1 LDGLDG
7 KTGISGMGFLAGL
20 GTDINVDQS
29 GRAVALLRSF
39 RESRSVDADDLPAFR
54 ANEAIARGLG
64 GYVPGATPNS
74 LPGDLAMALPRGSD
88 IVMQTHFHPSGKAET
103 EQGEIALYF
112 ADRPPSRQLIPV
124 MVPAM
129 FGFGA
134 GIRIPPGE
142 TDYRISD
149 SLTLPVDTQAVG
161 VSGHAHYVCRE
172 MKLTAQLPKGQTR
185 VLLHIDDWDLD
196 WQDQYLFA
204 EPIDL
209 PAGTVLRTEIVYD
222 NSVDN
227 PENPHHPPREIRWGR
242 GSTDEMGSVTLMTVA
257 SRKADE
263 PQLQGAV
270 RRHFIASLVDRENSE
285 LSQMLMQLDDND
297 DGKLQRKEAPPRL
310 NSQLFQ
316 LVDQDRDGALDKS
329 EVERA
334 LGLRKWLRR

>member
-1 LDGLDG
+1 
-7 KTGISGMGFLAGL
+7 
-20 GTDINVDQS
+20 
-29 GRAVALLRSF
+29 
-39 RESRSVDADDLPAFR
+39 
-54 ANEAIARGLG
+54 
-64 GYVPGATPNS
+64 
-74 LPGDLAMALPRGSD
+74 
-88 IVMQTHFHPSGKAET
+88 
-103 EQGEIALYF
+103 
-112 ADRPPSRQLIPV
+112 
-124 MVPAM
+124 
-129 FGFGA
+129 
-134 GIRIPPGE
+134 
-142 TDYRISD
+142 
-149 SLTLPVDTQAVG
+149 
-161 VSGHAHYVCRE
+161 
-172 MKLTAQLPKGQTR
+172 

>member
-1 LDGLDG
+1 
-7 KTGISGMGFLAGL
+7 
-20 GTDINVDQS
+20 
-29 GRAVALLRSF
+29 LRSF

-54 ANEAIARGLG
+54 ANEAIASGLG

-103 EQGEIALYF
+103 EQAEIALYF

-129 FGFGA
+129 FGFGVD
-134 GIRIPPGE
+134 IRIPPGE
-142 TDYRISD
+142 TNYRMSD

-172 MKLTAQLPKGQTR
+172 MKLTAQLPKGQAR

-310 NSQLFQ
+310 NSQLFR
-316 LVDQDRDGALDKS
+316 LVDQNGDGALDKS